1 MAFLGKRKSKG
12 VDGCFRHTAETES
25 YALCS
30 DVVEAAGVEPASENI
45 FTRASPSAV
54 YGQNSRLHEST
65 NNLTDLVASLCMPA
79 AKLTQVTF
87 TAKSRPIPCRST
99 HGQDGS
105 FN

>member
-1 MAFLGKRKSKG
+1 MENNMFSGIFRGLKIKNREKSQFFT
-12 VDGCFRHTAETES
+12 C
-25 YALCS
+25 L
-30 DVVEAAGVEPASENI
+30 VEAAGVEPASENI

-54 YGQNSRLHEST
+54 YGQNSRLCKST
-65 NNLTDLVASLCMPA
+65 NNLTNLVASLCMLA

-87 TAKSRPIPCRST
+87 TARSRPVPCRSP